1 MKDFIQE
8 IRLIRNIP
16 KNIRGIN
23 IIEETTKLNK
33 KINHL
38 LIEMGN
44 KYTTIFIRNNFIKRR
59 IQVFEEIN
67 LQIIM

>member
-38 LIEMGN
+38 IEMGN